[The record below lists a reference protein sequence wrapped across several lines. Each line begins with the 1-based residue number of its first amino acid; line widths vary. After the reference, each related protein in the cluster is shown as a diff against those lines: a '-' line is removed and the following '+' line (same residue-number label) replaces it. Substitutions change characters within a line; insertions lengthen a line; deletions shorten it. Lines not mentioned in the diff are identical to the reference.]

1 MNVKKGLLLK
11 EVAGNYIVVAVGSAV
26 KVLNGAITLNETGA
40 LLWKLL
46 ENGTDFDTLVNALT
60 SEYGVEKSVAIKD
73 VGEFLDKLQK
83 ADLLA

>member
-46 ENGTDFDTLVNALT
+46 ENGTDFDTLVNTLT